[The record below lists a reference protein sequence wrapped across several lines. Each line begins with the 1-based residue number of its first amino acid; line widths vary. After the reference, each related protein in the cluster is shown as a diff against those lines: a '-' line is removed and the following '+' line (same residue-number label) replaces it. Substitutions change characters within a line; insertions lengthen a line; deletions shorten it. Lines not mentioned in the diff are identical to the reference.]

1 MRQREVVGAERDSV
15 PEDHERSGAVEV
27 HAEQPVAV
35 AIHHDAA
42 EELGERV
49 GAHEVGGGVLDSQ
62 HAGDGL
68 LAHCQATCA
77 VKWRLPREA
86 VYSAV
91 RPKAPSLS
99 PYRTVAPG
107 ARAPRSCMMPRTAM
121 ISRTQAYMARI
132 SAWHVEVAVV
142 VWRREYQVIGA
153 LAGLV

>member
-68 LAHCQATCA
+68 LAQPGHLCSEVAAAARGSVLSRQAQSTLVVAVQDGCA
-77 VKWRLPREA
+77 GGK
-86 VYSAV
+86 
-91 RPKAPSLS
+91 
-99 PYRTVAPG
+99 G
-107 ARAPRSCMMPRTAM
+107 AEIVHDAAHGDDLTHAGVH
-121 ISRTQAYMARI
+121 ARI